1 MFFYVYQ
8 APNALWGSGSGLEK
22 RQPLAF
28 SLWYRVGIFE
38 ATLLTSPLSVYFLYF
53 DIVEIDLSLL
63 FFCFFGN
70 HPQPKTNTRNG
81 EGWGYCLRCFFSHPL
96 LWFGSCFLRLPFSF
110 CLASICLANRTL
122 FYFPPCLRGS
132 FAWDSLLVPKTFLA
146 LLWTHQHSSCSRKC
160 FSCVAL

>member
-38 ATLLTSPLSVYFLYF
+38 ASLLASPLSVYFLYF

-81 EGWGYCLRCFFSHPL
+81 EGWGYCLRWFFSHPL
-96 LWFGSCFLRLPFSF
+96 LSDSAPASFGCHFHFALQPLSW
-110 CLASICLANRTL
+110 TL
-122 FYFPPCLRGS
+122 FYFPPCLGGS